1 MHQQT
6 IEKLYALRL
15 NAMAEAFQGQFDQPD
30 LTALSF
36 EERFALLVDRQHTAA
51 LNAALAQRLRRAG
64 MRQDACLENL
74 DLRTSRGL
82 DRATFRRWQLADG
95 SANTSTSF
103 WSGQPESAKVGF
115 VARWAIGR
123 RATATR
129 YFTSDCRVCSTNS
142 PWRVCMLAR
151 PAR

>member
-82 DRATFRRWQLADG
+82 DRATVQTLATGRWIRQHL
-95 SANTSTSF
+95 NVLL
-103 WSGQPESAKVGF
+103 VGP
-115 VARWAIGR
+115 AGIGK
-123 RATATR
+123 
-129 YFTSDCRVCSTNS
+129 S
-142 PWRVCMLAR
+142 
-151 PAR
+151 